1 MSNQNGTQAVD
12 RAARLLAEVVHSA
25 DPMTFTEL
33 SAITGLAKS
42 TTSRLLLA
50 LERNGLV
57 RRDDHGR
64 FLPGEMFVS
73 FAWRGGAEA
82 GLIAVAQPFL
92 ERLGKATGE
101 TINLGVSSNGMVEQI
116 SQVDS
121 TYLIGGTNWVGMS
134 VPLHCSA
141 LGKVLLAYGTAQLPP
156 GPPGQPGQL
165 ERRTGKTIT
174 TEAALR
180 ADLADV
186 RVRGYAVT
194 DEELE
199 PGLVAVAA
207 PIYGYDGSV
216 VAALSVSGP
225 ASRMA
230 RDGLATAASQC
241 AEEAAGLSAVLGYRQ
256 RAARHHRKA
265 G

>member
-33 SAITGLAKS
+33 SSITGLAKS

-82 GLIAVAQPFL
+82 GLVAVAQPFL

-116 SQVDS
+116 AQVNS

-141 LGKVLLAYGTAQLPP
+141 LGKVLLAYGATQLPP
-156 GPPGQPGQL
+156 SQL

-174 TEAALR
+174 TEAALA
-180 ADLADV
+180 ADLAGV
-186 RVRGYAVT
+186 RACGYAVT

-230 RDGLATAASQC
+230 RDGLAAVASRC

-256 RAARHHRKA
+256 RAARQNRKA

>member
-25 DPMTFTEL
+25 DPMTFTGL
-33 SAITGLAKS
+33 SATTGLAKS

-73 FAWRGGAEA
+73 FAWRGGAQA
-82 GLIAVAQPFL
+82 GLVAVAQPFL

-116 SQVDS
+116 AQVDS

-141 LGKVLLAYGTAQLPP
+141 LGKVLLAYGAAQLPP
-156 GPPGQPGQL
+156 DKPDKL
-165 ERRTGKTIT
+165 DRRTDKTIT

-180 ADLADV
+180 ADLAGV
-186 RVRGYAVT
+186 RARGYAVT

-207 PIYGYDGSV
+207 PIYGYDGNV
-216 VAALSVSGP
+216 VAALSVSAP
-225 ASRMA
+225 ANRMT
-230 RDGLATAASQC
+230 RDGLAATAGQC

-256 RAARHHRKA
+256 RTARQNRKA

>member
-25 DPMTFTEL
+25 DPMTFTDL

-82 GLIAVAQPFL
+82 GLVAVAQPFL

-207 PIYGYDGSV
+207 PIYGYDGRV
-216 VAALSVSGP
+216 VAALSVSAP

-230 RDGLATAASQC
+230 RDGLVAAASQC
-241 AEEAAGLSAVLGYRQ
+241 VEEAAGLSAVLGYRQ
-256 RAARHHRKA
+256 RAARQNRKA

>member
-33 SAITGLAKS
+33 SSITGLAKS

-82 GLIAVAQPFL
+82 GLVAVAQPFL
-92 ERLGKATGE
+92 ERLGQATGE

-116 SQVDS
+116 AQVNS

-141 LGKVLLAYGTAQLPP
+141 LGKVLLAYGAAQLPP
-156 GPPGQPGQL
+156 GQLDKL
-165 ERRTGKTIT
+165 ERRTGRTIT
-174 TEAALR
+174 TEAALAAELAGVR
-180 ADLADV
+180 A
-186 RVRGYAVT
+186 RGYAVT

-230 RDGLATAASQC
+230 RDGLAAAVSRC

-256 RAARHHRKA
+256 RAARPHRKA

>member
-33 SAITGLAKS
+33 SATTGLAKS

-73 FAWRGGAEA
+73 FAWRGGAQA
-82 GLIAVAQPFL
+82 GLVAVAQPFL

-116 SQVDS
+116 AQVDS
-121 TYLIGGTNWVGMS
+121 TYLIGGTNWIGMS

-141 LGKVLLAYGTAQLPP
+141 LGKVLLAYGAAQLSPERP
-156 GPPGQPGQL
+156 DQLGQL
-165 ERRTGKTIT
+165 ERRTAKTIT

-180 ADLADV
+180 AELAGV
-186 RVRGYAVT
+186 RTRGYAVT

-199 PGLVAVAA
+199 PGLVAVGA

-230 RDGLATAASQC
+230 RDGLAAAASQC

-256 RAARHHRKA
+256 RAARQNRKA